1 MQDKLDN
8 VLNLRGMIRKT
19 ISEEG
24 VKGLYSGLKFDLI
37 RVLPNNAI
45 IFVTYE
51 YLRKSSIM
59 KNLKIY

>member
-8 VLNLRGMIRKT
+8 VLNLRDMVRKT
-19 ISEEG
+19 IREEG
-24 VKGLYSGLKFDLI
+24 FKGLYSGIKFDLI

-51 YLRKSSIM
+51 YLRKSSFM
-59 KNLKIY
+59 RKIEIF

>member
-8 VLNLRGMIRKT
+8 VLNLRGMVRKT
-19 ISEEG
+19 IREEG
-24 VKGLYSGLKFDLI
+24 FKGLYSGIKFDLI

-51 YLRKSSIM
+51 YLRKSSFM
-59 KNLKIY
+59 RKIDIF